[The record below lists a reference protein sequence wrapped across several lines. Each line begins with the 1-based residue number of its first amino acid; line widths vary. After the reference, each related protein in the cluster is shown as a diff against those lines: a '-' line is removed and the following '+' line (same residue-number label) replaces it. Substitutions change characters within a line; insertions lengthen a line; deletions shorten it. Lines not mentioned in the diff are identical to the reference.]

1 MSTAFQK
8 KVIADLAKN
17 KVIAKEAVK
26 FDAGK
31 PPLALISRIALEEEA
46 KVMEFGRQ
54 KYGTHNWRA
63 GMDFSRLMDAALR
76 HMYAFADGEDMDK
89 ETGLSHLA
97 HARCCMAFLL
107 EYQGVKVGTDDRFK
121 REPCFA
127 SYSANWD
134 GTVRTGLAPNGAAA
148 MRHSSVNVRIAAC
161 GGTGE
166 RSI

>member
-26 FDAGK
+26 LDAGK

-46 KVMEFGRQ
+46 KVMEFGKQ

-107 EYQGVKVGTDDRFK
+107 EYQGVKIGTDDRFK
-121 REPCFA
+121 R
-127 SYSANWD
+127 
-134 GTVRTGLAPNGAAA
+134 
-148 MRHSSVNVRIAAC
+148 
-161 GGTGE
+161 
-166 RSI
+166 

>member
-121 REPCFA
+121 R
-127 SYSANWD
+127 
-134 GTVRTGLAPNGAAA
+134 
-148 MRHSSVNVRIAAC
+148 
-161 GGTGE
+161 
-166 RSI
+166 